1 MWYGAFLGAAS
12 SGEFQSRRWGEP
24 SHCLAI
30 PHWVKYQM
38 KMVARVEHGRKSR
51 KGETHGLTQPDF
63 VQAILRDNP
72 LTIASVTPLGG
83 QLVSRMALII
93 KTMSSLC
100 AHRE

>member
-1 MWYGAFLGAAS
+1 
-12 SGEFQSRRWGEP
+12 
-24 SHCLAI
+24 
-30 PHWVKYQM
+30 
-38 KMVARVEHGRKSR
+38 MVARVEHGRKSR

-72 LTIASVTPLGG
+72 LTITSVTPLGG